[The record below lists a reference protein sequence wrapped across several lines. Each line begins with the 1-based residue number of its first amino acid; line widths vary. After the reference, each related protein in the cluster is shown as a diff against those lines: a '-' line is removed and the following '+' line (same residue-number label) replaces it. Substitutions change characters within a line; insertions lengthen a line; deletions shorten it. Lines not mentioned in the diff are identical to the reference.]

1 MTLVEKLNQ
10 ELHSNLKPIN
20 HESLNKTFVGYSN
33 LYKQSIF
40 VKQFAKRQGDYT
52 EEMVTNQLND
62 RVITNM
68 LIDDKYIL
76 VLKDVKPRDI
86 SSSVDQNLAFKMG
99 QVLGNFHTH
108 VQPFPKI
115 KIVKNQFDNYLS
127 EINTFQDSFYKNKL
141 IKVARK
147 IKSNKNEIQENLK
160 TNSDFVLHGDI
171 GIRNYKY
178 INGKLALIDF
188 EKARLGPAYQDF
200 IKLFYQDFSLN
211 QKLINSFLKG
221 YSTENSDY
229 QLSNLTKQ
237 YLVFT
242 TAIGIFNYTEKIND
256 IAFRNIGKRML
267 DSIED

>member
-99 QVLGNFHTH
+99 QVLG
-108 VQPFPKI
+108 
-115 KIVKNQFDNYLS
+115 
-127 EINTFQDSFYKNKL
+127 
-141 IKVARK
+141 
-147 IKSNKNEIQENLK
+147 
-160 TNSDFVLHGDI
+160 
-171 GIRNYKY
+171 
-178 INGKLALIDF
+178 
-188 EKARLGPAYQDF
+188 
-200 IKLFYQDFSLN
+200 
-211 QKLINSFLKG
+211 
-221 YSTENSDY
+221 
-229 QLSNLTKQ
+229 
-237 YLVFT
+237 
-242 TAIGIFNYTEKIND
+242 
-256 IAFRNIGKRML
+256 
-267 DSIED
+267 

>member
-86 SSSVDQNLAFKMG
+86 SSS
-99 QVLGNFHTH
+99 
-108 VQPFPKI
+108 
-115 KIVKNQFDNYLS
+115 
-127 EINTFQDSFYKNKL
+127 
-141 IKVARK
+141 
-147 IKSNKNEIQENLK
+147 
-160 TNSDFVLHGDI
+160 
-171 GIRNYKY
+171 
-178 INGKLALIDF
+178 
-188 EKARLGPAYQDF
+188 
-200 IKLFYQDFSLN
+200 
-211 QKLINSFLKG
+211 
-221 YSTENSDY
+221 
-229 QLSNLTKQ
+229 
-237 YLVFT
+237 
-242 TAIGIFNYTEKIND
+242 
-256 IAFRNIGKRML
+256 
-267 DSIED
+267 